1 MQLLLLIGFGGFVG
15 AVLRYLIAGWI
26 QNGVSSFPVGTL
38 GVNFIGSFF
47 LGLVMYLSE
56 IRGLFNEETR
66 IFLTIGVLGAFTTMS
81 TFSYES
87 YRLFEQDELWLVGVN
102 VVGTVFLTFYA
113 IYLSKLCVIKL
124 WGA

>member
-81 TFSYES
+81 TYSYET
-87 YRLFEQDELWLVGVN
+87 YRL
-102 VVGTVFLTFYA
+102 
-113 IYLSKLCVIKL
+113 S
-124 WGA
+124 